1 MRWSW
6 LEDTGNNPNEAVA
19 LTKTTT
25 DAMLAA
31 VDRAMLTPLVR
42 SALLSDTLEVV
53 HWKGEQ
59 IHGGAGGGA
68 GAGSSA
74 VYRFSGQAR
83 NLHVLQPWAL
93 ILKIL
98 RARVGDDPS
107 GSHYWRREAEAYQSR
122 LLDVLPGGL
131 AAPRCFGVT
140 DHPGESC
147 WLWLEDVKDETGP
160 WPLERYGLAAR
171 HLGSFNAA
179 FLTDQSAPLW
189 PWLSTEW
196 IRKDLEQVSLQIDR
210 LGTSLTRPLLRRLLP
225 GDAAAR
231 VFRLWAEREAF
242 LAALDRLPQTLC
254 HFDAF
259 RRNLFARRVGSQD
272 QTVLI
277 DWAFMGR
284 GALGAEIVS
293 LVWVTLAFWEV
304 DAAQA
309 QQFSE
314 IVFQGYLEG
323 LRDAGWHGAEQQT
336 RLGYAAAIALRRLG
350 TIGYVLLVIL
360 DENRHAEVEML
371 VRRPIGEWCDQFAE
385 AGRFVET
392 LADQARDLMKRP
404 DFKA

>member
-1 MRWSW
+1 
-6 LEDTGNNPNEAVA
+6 

-25 DAMLAA
+25 DARLAA
-31 VDRAMLTPLVR
+31 VDDAMLTPLVR
-42 SALLSDTLEVV
+42 SALLSDTIEIVN
-53 HWKGEQ
+53 WKSEQ
-59 IHGGAGGGA
+59 IHGGAAGGG

-83 NLHVLQPWAL
+83 NLDVLQPWAL
-93 ILKIL
+93 ILKVL
-98 RARVGDDPS
+98 HTKMGDDPS
-107 GSHYWRREAEAYQSR
+107 GSHYWRREADAYQSK
-122 LLDVLPGGL
+122 LLDVLRGGL
-131 AAPRCFGVT
+131 AAPRCFGVA

-160 WPLERYGLAAR
+160 WPLTRYGLAAR

-179 FLTDQSAPLW
+179 FLTDQPLLLL

-196 IRKDLEQVSLQIDR
+196 IRKDLERVSPHIGLLKANLQ
-210 LGTSLTRPLLRRLLP
+210 RPLMQRLLP

-231 VFRLWAEREAF
+231 VFRLWAERDVF
-242 LAALDRLPQTLC
+242 LAALDCLPQTLC

-259 RRNLFARRVGSQD
+259 RRNLFARRVGSLD

-293 LVWVTLAFWEV
+293 LVWVTLVFWEV
-304 DAAQA
+304 DAAKA
-309 QQFSE
+309 QEFDE
-314 IVFQGYLEG
+314 IVFQGYLGG
-323 LRDAGWHGAEQQT
+323 LRDAGWHGAEQQI

-350 TIGYVLLVIL
+350 TIGYVLPLIL
-360 DENRHAEVEML
+360 DENRHAEVDML
-371 VRRPIGEWCDQFAE
+371 VRRPIGEWSDQFAE

-392 LADQARDLMKRP
+392 LADQARDLMNGP
-404 DFKA
+404 DFIA